1 VKTYTCLIADDER
14 NALDILENYIGKLD
28 HLNLK
33 ARCSDAFQVYSV
45 LRTESIDLAFLDISM
60 PQLSGMDLF
69 RSLALPPKVIFT
81 TAHKDYAIEAFELRA
96 LDYLL
101 KPFSFERFLQAVDRL
116 GAAENEIERPKGH
129 LTIYHNRKHVRVEL
143 ESIQYIQAIG
153 NYAKLFTTNKMYVTH
168 EGIKSLLSKL
178 PHPQF
183 VQIHKSF
190 IVALSKIDAYT
201 SDHVLMG
208 VLKIP
213 VGRTFKQRLEGVRK

>member
-1 VKTYTCLIADDER
+1 MRTYTCLIADDER
-14 NALDILENYIGKLD
+14 NALDILENYIGKVD

-60 PQLSGMDLF
+60 PQLSGIDLF

-116 GAAENEIERPKGH
+116 GAENEIEVRQGH

-143 ESIQYIQAIG
+143 ESIQYVQAIG
-153 NYAKLFTTNKMYVTH
+153 NYAKVFTTDKMYVTH

-190 IVALSKIDAYT
+190 IVASSKIDAFT
-201 SDHVLMG
+201 SEHVLMG
-208 VLKIP
+208 ASKIP
-213 VGRTFKQRLEGVRK
+213 VGRTFKQQLEELRK